1 MAKFIDL
8 DESEQEKVGDLLEVR
23 SIELG
28 LDKWETQSGRVS
40 SLKDVI
46 GICYNCQHMR
56 YCKTEFGNVH
66 AICHMF
72 RVKLNGQDKIIECN
86 EHGPR
91 GQMSLRDMEL
101 IATLIETD
109 EGSIK
114 GFISRDP
121 KLLRNK
127 K

>member
-8 DESEQEKVGDLLEVR
+8 DENEQEKVGDLLEVR

-46 GICYNCQHMR
+46 GICYNCQHMI
-56 YCKTEFGNVH
+56 YCKSEFENVY
-66 AICHMF
+66 AICHIF
-72 RVKLNGQDKIIECN
+72 KVRLNGQDKITECN
-86 EHGPR
+86 EHSPR
-91 GQMSLRDMEL
+91 GQMSLRDMEM

-109 EGSIK
+109 EGAIK

>member
-1 MAKFIDL
+1 
-8 DESEQEKVGDLLEVR
+8 
-23 SIELG
+23 
-28 LDKWETQSGRVS
+28 
-40 SLKDVI
+40 
-46 GICYNCQHMR
+46 
-56 YCKTEFGNVH
+56 
-66 AICHMF
+66 
-72 RVKLNGQDKIIECN
+72 
-86 EHGPR
+86 
-91 GQMSLRDMEL
+91 MSLRDMEL